1 MLPTIKYRLTNWV
14 DGMKIHRQ
22 HFVNSENALTDAVR
36 DAAAVSL
43 TNYNFGLLYPAEGD
57 KRSLE
62 INILRSQSDNFK
74 ISVPLCRAITAGGC
88 RIEITPNVD
97 EEVVCQ
103 DRIDTLAVSK
113 KDKNAVSY
121 FLAVL
126 TVDPFNKIPTGD
138 PSPEETPPRNPYA
151 KPSYELYLVAE
162 EDIDVNSFGAFHFA
176 VARFKFK
183 SRELTQDDTFIP
195 PCAVI
200 QGHAGMIQLYN
211 TIGSGTQ

>member
-22 HFVNSENALTDAVR
+22 HFVNSENALSDSIR

-88 RIEITPNVD
+88 RVEISPNLD
-97 EEVVCQ
+97 EEIVCQ
-103 DRIDTLAVSK
+103 DRIDALAISK

-121 FLAVL
+121 YLAVL
-126 TVDPFNKIPTGD
+126 TVRSVQQDPDRRPFTGRI
-138 PSPEETPPRNPYA
+138 SA
-151 KPSYELYLVAE
+151 
-162 EDIDVNSFGAFHFA
+162 
-176 VARFKFK
+176 
-183 SRELTQDDTFIP
+183 Q
-195 PCAVI
+195 
-200 QGHAGMIQLYN
+200 
-211 TIGSGTQ
+211 